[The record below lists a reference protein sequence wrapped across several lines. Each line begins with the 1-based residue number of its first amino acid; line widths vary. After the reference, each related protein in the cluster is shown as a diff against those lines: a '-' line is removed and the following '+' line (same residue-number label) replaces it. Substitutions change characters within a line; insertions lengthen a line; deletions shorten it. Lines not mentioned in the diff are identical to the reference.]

1 MLKKL
6 LMIIGAVVLVFWLVS
21 QLGITSAQQAPVDVP
36 TETEYV
42 DPCPEGSYNIGESKQ
57 DGEVICKLEPTGCPY
72 GDSIP
77 LGPDCDKHA
86 PQPTG
91 TTADSDKGEVK
102 SDATEVVDYSD
113 IQGK

>member
-6 LMIIGAVVLVFWLVS
+6 LIIIGAVVLIFWLLA
-21 QLGITSAQQAPVDVP
+21 QLGITSAQQVEEPVSR
-36 TETEYV
+36 
-42 DPCPEGSYNIGESKQ
+42 CPEGSYEISGKNE
-57 DGEVICKLEPTGCPY
+57 DEVLCKLEPTGCPY

-91 TTADSDKGEVK
+91 TTADSDKGEVQ
-102 SDATEVVDYSD
+102 AAVTEEPVIE